1 MVRGLSKNDI
11 QECLSESK
19 RWLQSIYGWELTD
32 NQEWK
37 DFNLDMIHFSK
48 TSRRGHFSKRGVKKG
63 HKDKL
68 IWIGL
73 RDINMWYGY
82 CKKTKFGLNTPFGG
96 VNLHCKKLGL
106 KRTMVHELTHFI
118 QHLQGRQYS
127 ELETT
132 ENELLFV
139 LSRDKGMIR
148 HLIPYQVRKKQED
161 SHKLYGY
168 RWRESRDELESELHN
183 EIDNVCVMLR
193 TKYQNDF
200 KTNHKIHKVKSY
212 F

>member
-1 MVRGLSKNDI
+1 MVRGLSKYDI
-11 QECLSESK
+11 SESLGESK
-19 RWLQSIYGWELTD
+19 RWLENIYGND
-32 NQEWK
+32 IKKNKEWK
-37 DFNLDMIHFSK
+37 DFNLDKIHFSK
-48 TSRRGHFSKRGVKKG
+48 TSRRGHFDRNGLKR
-63 HKDKL
+63 DRSQW

-73 RDINMWYGY
+73 RDINMWFGY

-96 VNLHCKKLGL
+96 VDLLCKKLGL

-118 QHLQGRQYS
+118 QYLQGRQYS

-139 LSRDKGMIR
+139 LDRNKGMLR
-148 HLIPYQVRKKQED
+148 NLVPYEVRKKQED
-161 SHKLYGY
+161 LQKLYGV
-168 RWRESRDELESELHN
+168 RWKESRIDFENELHY

-193 TKYQNDF
+193 TKYQNNF
-200 KTNHKIHKVKSY
+200 QTGHKIHKVKSY